1 LSRTWIR
8 HALLFDGEAVHEGAG
23 VLLEGGR
30 IAAVAHDGA
39 TSAGASPDGATV
51 LDAGGRLVT
60 PGLVNAHTHIYST
73 LATGIGLAAPPPSGF
88 VGILEKLWWPL
99 DRALELD
106 DIVLSARLC
115 AVELDDIVLS
125 ARLCAVESL
134 RSGVT
139 TLFDHHASQ
148 RVVAG
153 TLSAIAD
160 ALLECGPRA
169 CLCYEVSDRAGEAI
183 AAAGIA
189 ENEALLRR
197 AAADRDGR
205 LRGRFGLHA
214 SMTLGDAT
222 LAACRRVAEA
232 HGCGYHVHV
241 AESMADQEDARRRGD
256 TGVVER
262 LARHGVLGP
271 RTLCVHGVHLDDA
284 ELERLARSRAHLV
297 HCPQSNMQNAV
308 GAVDLER
315 VARSGVRL
323 ALGTDGMTTRIGR
336 EALCAHLLQHHRAA
350 DPRAGNALVA
360 GLLLD
365 ANARLA
371 SETFDLPLGRLTV
384 GAPADL
390 VVWDYLPATP
400 VHAANVAGHLL
411 FGLVD
416 ARATDVLVGG
426 EPVLAGG
433 RSTRV
438 DEEALRHACRAAASA
453 MWRRF
458 EAQP

>member
-1 LSRTWIR
+1 VVSCTWIR
-8 HALLFDGEAVHEGAG
+8 NGLLFDGEVVHERAG
-23 VLLEGGR
+23 VLIEGGQV
-30 IAAVAHDGA
+30 AAV
-39 TSAGASPDGATV
+39 TRAGADPDGATADDV
-51 LDAGGRLVT
+51 TVIDARDRLVT

-73 LATGIGLAAPPPSGF
+73 LATGIGPVGAPPSGF
-88 VGILEKLWWPL
+88 VEILERLWWPL

-115 AVELDDIVLS
+115 AVE
-125 ARLCAVESL
+125 SL

-139 TLFDHHASQ
+139 ALFDHHASQ

-160 ALLECGPRA
+160 ALAECGPRA
-169 CLCYEVSDRAGEAI
+169 CLSYEVSDRAGEAI

-197 AAADRDGR
+197 AATDRDGR

-222 LAACRRVAEA
+222 LAACRRVADA
-232 HGCGYHVHV
+232 HGGGYHVHV
-241 AESMADQEDARRRGD
+241 AESTADQEDARRRDG

-271 RTLCVHGVHLDDA
+271 HTLCVHGVHLDDA
-284 ELERLARSRAHLV
+284 ELEMLARSHAHLV

-315 VARSGVRL
+315 VARAGVRL
-323 ALGTDGMTTRIGR
+323 ALGTDGMTTRICR

-350 DPRAGNALVA
+350 DPCAGNALVA

-371 SETFDLPLGRLTV
+371 RATFDLPLGRITV

-400 VHAANVAGHLL
+400 VSAANVAGHLL

-416 ARATDVLVGG
+416 AHATDVLVGG
-426 EPVLAGG
+426 ERVLAAG

-438 DEEALRHACRAAASA
+438 DEDRLRHACRAAAAA
-453 MWRRF
+453 MWCRF
-458 EAQP
+458 GAQR